1 MRCSC
6 RTYSNVEEALKAI
19 NEKLDKNESNDKMNI
34 LQTSLDN
41 LSQQLTT
48 LSKSITS
55 NNAKLVYFF
64 MDTIKILVPNLEKPN
79 KNAIEHIN
87 QRLANH
93 QLGSIST
100 DEFTKY
106 IDKLW
111 QINYSLPAS
120 NLMLTSTHCESTAQR
135 PNK

>member
-1 MRCSC
+1 
-6 RTYSNVEEALKAI
+6 
-19 NEKLDKNESNDKMNI
+19 MNI